1 MAESYRRSL
10 HANSGPNRAFRQNC
24 RTPPKTAIQRH
35 SWSAGLR
42 HPTPTWLRRAN
53 QSVGRARPRASKA
66 QVPTRKTAV
75 GGGRQAEPKT
85 QGRGR
90 PEQESAEP
98 ARQSVGRARPRASN
112 APAPTPEPA
121 VGGGRQAEP
130 KTQGRGRPEQENAEP
145 ARQSVG
151 RARPRAS
158 KAPVPTPETAA
169 ETSPVKPPAI
179 EAWGKPL
186 PSAGG
191 RPAPH
196 ATDSTIARPRFAP
209 FSGCPNHRLQ
219 HPQLHK
225 PRAAQERVAPLPSE
239 QGPPRP
245 HTGVEQK
252 KTPNPERRIR
262 PGLGSTDDSISLLV
276 R

>member
-90 PEQESAEP
+90 PEQES
-98 ARQSVGRARPRASN
+98 
-112 APAPTPEPA
+112 
-121 VGGGRQAEP
+121 
-130 KTQGRGRPEQENAEP
+130 AEP

-252 KTPNPERRIR
+252 KRPTASGESARGWGQLTTRFLSSFVRTGFRPSRPPEC
-262 PGLGSTDDSISLLV
+262 
-276 R
+276 